1 MLNTLS
7 AIAVAQV
14 RMPPKASKEAKKARA
29 AKATA
34 GLKRK
39 REAGAAKKAKLS
51 KGAPLAPIPTL
62 GDCFS
67 DGVAFQ
73 MPTAIANRWSWTSCS
88 SSWLSALLHPCAGE
102 LPSPPNHADY

>member
-51 KGAPLAPIPTL
+51 KGAPLAPTPTL

-67 DGVAFQ
+67 DADHAP
-73 MPTAIANRWSWTSCS
+73 M
-88 SSWLSALLHPCAGE
+88 E
-102 LPSPPNHADY
+102 LDENPDHHQQ